1 MAILSFKNVGI
12 KAMAAAVPQQVIDN
26 YHYDLDIWPEEEV
39 KQVVD
44 KVGVTE
50 RRFVDEQ
57 TCASDLCFAA
67 AEKLIDDN
75 QIPREEIDLLVFLSQ
90 TPDYRMPA
98 TSILL
103 QDRLGLP
110 KSTMAFDISLGCS
123 GFLSALSIVYSM
135 MQNQGFRRAL
145 LLDGET
151 RSKVYSRKDRRE
163 AFIFGDAGIAALIER
178 DECFGESHFSINSDG
193 SRGPLIM
200 IPGGGYR
207 NMSSAATLEE
217 KVVDEYGNI
226 RSDEQ
231 GHMDGGNVFNFVILE
246 IPKDIKRLF
255 AATGEDIQSM
265 DYYVF
270 HQANA
275 FINNHIA
282 KKMKLNPERIPWT
295 IQKYGNTSSVSVPLT
310 IVSELKDQMAGKKRL
325 MLSAFG
331 VGMAWATAIVP
342 FENCKISDIVEV
354 ANGKRVSESSELGG
368 GSALNISLLCGF
380 NDKLTLAA

>member
-1 MAILSFKNVGI
+1 MALLKFDNVGI
-12 KAMAAAVPQQVIDN
+12 TALSACVPKRVIDN
-26 YHYDLDIWPEEEV
+26 YHYDLDIWPEDEV
-39 KQVVD
+39 KKVVD
-44 KVGVTE
+44 KVGVAE
-50 RRFVDEQ
+50 RRFVDDK

-67 AEKLIDDN
+67 AEKLIADN
-75 QIPREEIDLLVFLSQ
+75 EIDKSEIDLLVFLSQ

-110 KSTMAFDISLGCS
+110 MAFDIQLGCS
-123 GFLSALSIVYSM
+123 GFINALSIVYAM
-135 MQNQGFRRAL
+135 MQNHGFRKAL

-163 AFIFGDAGIAALIER
+163 AFIFGDAGVAALVER
-178 DECFGESHFSINSDG
+178 DEKFGESHFSLNSDG
-193 SRGPLIM
+193 SRGNLIM

-207 NMSSAATLEE
+207 NMSSVETLKE

-226 RSDEQ
+226 RTDEN
-231 GHMDGGNVFNFVILE
+231 GYMNGADVFNFVIVE
-246 IPKDIKRLF
+246 VPKDIKRLM
-255 AATGEDIQSM
+255 AASGNDIQQM
-265 DYYVF
+265 DYYIF

-275 FINNHIA
+275 FINNYIA
-282 KKMKLNPERIPWT
+282 KKMKLDKARIPWT

-310 IVSELKDQMAGKKRL
+310 IVSELKDKMQGKKKL

-342 FENCKISDIVEV
+342 FVDCRISEIVE
-354 ANGKRVSESSELGG
+354 
-368 GSALNISLLCGF
+368 I
-380 NDKLTLAA
+380 

>member
-1 MAILSFKNVGI
+1 MAIISFNNVGI
-12 KAMAAAVPQQVIDN
+12 TALAACVPARVIDN
-26 YHYDLDIWPEEEV
+26 YHYSLDIWPEEEV
-39 KQVVD
+39 KKVVD

-50 RRFVDEQ
+50 RRFADEK
-57 TCASDLCFAA
+57 TCASDLCCAA
-67 AEKLIDDN
+67 AEKLIADN
-75 QIPREEIDLLVFLSQ
+75 GIDRSEIDLLVFLSQ

-110 KSTMAFDISLGCS
+110 MSTMAFDIQLGCS
-123 GFLSALSIVYSM
+123 GFINALSVVYAM
-135 MQNQGFRRAL
+135 MQNRGFRKAL

-163 AFIFGDAGIAALIER
+163 AFIFGDGGVAALIER
-178 DECFGESHFSINSDG
+178 SDKFGQSHFSLNSDG
-193 SRGPLIM
+193 SRGELIM
-200 IPGGGYR
+200 IRGGGYR
-207 NMSSAATLEE
+207 NMSSAETLRE

-226 RSDEQ
+226 RSDEN
-231 GHMDGGNVFNFVILE
+231 GFMDGANVFNFVIE
-246 IPKDIKRLF
+246 EVPRDIRRLME
-255 AATGEDIQSM
+255 ATGEDIQAM
-265 DYYVF
+265 DYYIF

-282 KKMKLNPERIPWT
+282 KKLKLDRERIPWT

-310 IVSELKDQMAGKKRL
+310 IASELKGRMDGRKKL

-342 FENCKISDIVEV
+342 FVDCKISDIVE
-354 ANGKRVSESSELGG
+354 
-368 GSALNISLLCGF
+368 I
-380 NDKLTLAA
+380 

>member
-1 MAILSFKNVGI
+1 MSIFKFNNVGI
-12 KAMAAAVPQQVIDN
+12 TAMSACVPKNVIDN
-26 YHYDLDIWPEEEV
+26 YHYDLDLWPEEEV
-39 KQVVD
+39 KKVVD

-50 RRFVDEQ
+50 RRFADEN

-67 AEKLIDDN
+67 AEKLFADNNID
-75 QIPREEIDLLVFLSQ
+75 RSEIDLLVFLSQ

-110 KSTMAFDISLGCS
+110 MTTMAFDIQLGCS
-123 GFLSALSIVYSM
+123 GFISALSIVYAM
-135 MQNQGFRRAL
+135 MQNHGFKKAL

-151 RSKVYSRKDRRE
+151 RSKVYSRKDRHE
-163 AFIFGDAGIAALIER
+163 AFIFGDAGVAALIER
-178 DECFGESHFSINSDG
+178 DEKFGESCFSINSDG
-193 SRGPLIM
+193 SRGDLIM
-200 IPGGGYR
+200 IPAGGYR
-207 NMSSAATLEE
+207 NMSSVETLRE

-231 GHMDGGNVFNFVILE
+231 AFMNGADVFNFVINE
-246 IPKDIKRLF
+246 VPKDIKRLL
-255 AATGEDIQSM
+255 AASGQDIRTM

-282 KKMKLNPERIPWT
+282 KKMKLDKAKIPWT

-310 IVSELKDQMAGKKRL
+310 IVSELKDKMAGQKKI
-325 MLSAFG
+325 MMSAFG

-342 FENCKISDIVEV
+342 FVDCKISEIVE
-354 ANGKRVSESSELGG
+354 
-368 GSALNISLLCGF
+368 I
-380 NDKLTLAA
+380 

>member
-1 MAILSFKNVGI
+1 MAILKYNNVGI
-12 KAMAAAVPQQVIDN
+12 TALAACVPKQVINN

-39 KQVVD
+39 KKVVD
-44 KVGVTE
+44 KVGVVE
-50 RRFVDEQ
+50 RRFVDEK
-57 TCASDLCFAA
+57 TCASDLCYAA
-67 AEKLIDDN
+67 AEKLIADN
-75 QIPREEIDLLVFLSQ
+75 NIDRREIDLLVFLSQ

-110 KSTMAFDISLGCS
+110 MSTMAFDIQLGCS
-123 GFLSALSIVYSM
+123 GFINALSIVYAM
-135 MQNQGFRRAL
+135 MQNQGFHKAL

-163 AFIFGDAGIAALIER
+163 AFIFGDAGVAALIER
-178 DECFGESHFSINSDG
+178 NEKFGESYFSLNSDG
-193 SRGPLIM
+193 SRGDLIM

-207 NMSSAATLEE
+207 NMSSTETLKE

-226 RSDEQ
+226 RTDEN
-231 GHMDGGNVFNFVILE
+231 GYMNGADVFNFVIVE
-246 IPKDIKRLF
+246 VPKDIKRLMT
-255 AATGEDIQSM
+255 ASGEDIQKM

-275 FINNHIA
+275 FINNYIA
-282 KKMKLNPERIPWT
+282 KKMKLDKERIPWT

-310 IVSELKDQMAGKKRL
+310 IVSELKDKMAGEKKL

-331 VGMAWATAIVP
+331 VGMAWATAIVS
-342 FENCKISDIVEV
+342 FVDCKVSDIVE
-354 ANGKRVSESSELGG
+354 
-368 GSALNISLLCGF
+368 I
-380 NDKLTLAA
+380 

>member
-1 MAILSFKNVGI
+1 MESWLSVGY
-12 KAMAAAVPQQVIDN
+12 VPVGEDDTIQN

-39 KQVVD
+39 RKVVD

-50 RRFVDEQ
+50 RRFADEN

-67 AEKLIDDN
+67 AEKLIADN
-75 QIPREEIDLLVFLSQ
+75 GIDRGEIDLLVFLSQ

-110 KSTMAFDISLGCS
+110 MTTMAFDISLGCS
-123 GFLSALSIVYSM
+123 GFINALSIVYAM
-135 MQNQGFRRAL
+135 MQNHGFRKAL

-163 AFIFGDAGIAALIER
+163 AFIFGDAGVAALVER
-178 DECFGESHFSINSDG
+178 DEKFGDSHFSLNSDG
-193 SRGPLIM
+193 SRGDLIM
-200 IPGGGYR
+200 IRGGGYR
-207 NMSSAATLEE
+207 NMSSTETLKE

-231 GHMDGGNVFNFVILE
+231 GYMNGADVFNFVIVE
-246 IPKDIKRLF
+246 VPKDIRHLM
-255 AATGEDIQSM
+255 AVTGEDIQSM

-275 FINNHIA
+275 FINSYIA
-282 KKMKLNPERIPWT
+282 KKMKLSKERIPWT

-310 IVSELKDQMAGKKRL
+310 IVSELKDKMHGQKKLL
-325 MLSAFG
+325 MSAFG

-342 FENCKISDIVEV
+342 FVDCKISEIIE
-354 ANGKRVSESSELGG
+354 
-368 GSALNISLLCGF
+368 I
-380 NDKLTLAA
+380 